1 MDIAVIG
8 TGYVG
13 LVTGA
18 VFAELGNHVICVDKM
33 PERIAMLKDLK
44 MPFFEPGLREMVERN
59 MEDGRL
65 SFTTDTGEA
74 VKASEIIF
82 IAVGTPPKENG
93 ETDLGQVEAAAAEI
107 GKNYNNY
114 KIIVNKSTVPVGTGD
129 LVREIIV
136 RHKPPELDI
145 HVVSNPEFLSEGQ
158 AVADALNPDRIVIG
172 APNQQVAMK
181 LIELYSILEKPMII
195 TSVRSAEMIK
205 YASNAFLAT
214 KVSFINS
221 VANLCEKVGADVD
234 EVRRGMGLD
243 DRIGSR
249 FLRAGVGYG
258 GSCFP
263 KDTESLL
270 NVSKAYGAEMQILEG
285 TIAVNRTQPVLF
297 VDKAESVLG
306 SLDGKLIGVLGLSF
320 KPNTDDIREASALHI
335 IALLQER
342 GARVQV
348 YDPMAMDNVRRSGV
362 QASFCEDEYD
372 AAAGADAV
380 MVLTE
385 WNRFRQ
391 LNFSRL
397 KRVMAGAHLFDGR
410 NIYDPAVVR
419 RYGLSYHGVGRP
431 SVFADETH

>member
-18 VFAELGNHVICVDKM
+18 VFAELGNHVICADKDAARV
-33 PERIAMLKDLK
+33 ERLRALK
-44 MPFFEPGLREMVERN
+44 MPFFEPGLEELVTRN
-59 MEDGRL
+59 QEDGRIE
-65 SFTTDTGEA
+65 FTADVAHA
-74 VKASEIIF
+74 VRDSEIIF
-82 IAVGTPPKENG
+82 IAVGTPPKDQG

-129 LVREIIV
+129 LVKEIIN

-145 HVVSNPEFLSEGQ
+145 HVVSNPEFLSEGT
-158 AVADALNPDRIVIG
+158 AVADAMSPDRIVIG
-172 APNQQVAMK
+172 APNKQVAMK
-181 LIELYSILEKPMII
+181 LIELYSTLEKPMII

-214 KVSFINS
+214 KISFINS
-221 VANLCEKVGADVD
+221 VANLCEVVGADVD

-243 DRIGSR
+243 GRIGPK

-270 NVSKAYGAEMQILEG
+270 HVSRKYGAEMDILHGAIE
-285 TIAVNRTQPVLF
+285 VNRRQPERF
-297 VDKAESVLG
+297 VDRVETDLG
-306 SLDGKLIGVLGLSF
+306 GIEGKIIGVLGLSF
-320 KPNTDDIREASALHI
+320 KPNTDDIRDASAIAI
-335 IALLQER
+335 IRLLIER
-342 GARVQV
+342 GARVQA
-348 YDPMAMDNVRRSGV
+348 YDPMAMDNVRRLGLDV
-362 QASFCEDEYD
+362 RFCEDEYD
-372 AAAGADAV
+372 AAAGAHAV
-380 MVLTE
+380 LALTE

-397 KRVMAGAHLFDGR
+397 KRVMAGRHLFDGR
-410 NIYDPAVVR
+410 NIYDPAVVQ
-419 RYGLSYHGVGRP
+419 RYGLMYYGIGRVTGNGEE
-431 SVFADETH
+431 S

>member
-18 VFAELGNHVICVDKM
+18 VFAELGNHVICADKDAGRI
-33 PERIAMLKDLK
+33 ERLKALK
-44 MPFFEPGLREMVERN
+44 MPFFEPGLEEMVTRN
-59 MEDGRL
+59 QEDGRIE
-65 SFTTDTGEA
+65 FTADVPHAIKEC
-74 VKASEIIF
+74 EIIF
-82 IAVGTPPKENG
+82 IAVGTPPKEQG
-93 ETDLGQVEAAAAEI
+93 ETDLSQVEAAAAEI

-129 LVREIIV
+129 LVKEIIN

-158 AVADALNPDRIVIG
+158 AVADAMSPDRIVIG
-172 APNQQVAMK
+172 APNKQVAMK
-181 LIELYSILEKPMII
+181 LIELYSTLEKPMII

-214 KVSFINS
+214 KISFINS
-221 VANLCEKVGADVD
+221 VANLCEAVGADVD

-243 DRIGSR
+243 GRIGPK

-270 NVSKAYGAEMQILEG
+270 HVSRKYGAEMDILHGAIE
-285 TIAVNRTQPVLF
+285 VNRRQPERF
-297 VDKAESVLG
+297 VDRVEKDLG
-306 SLDGKLIGVLGLSF
+306 GLKGKIIGVMGLSF
-320 KPNTDDIREASALHI
+320 KPNTDDIRDASAIAI
-335 IALLQER
+335 IRLLLER
-342 GARVQV
+342 GARVQA
-348 YDPMAMDNVRRSGV
+348 YDPMAMDNVRRLGLDI
-362 QASFCEDEYD
+362 QFCEDEYD
-372 AAAGADAV
+372 AGAGAHAAL
-380 MVLTE
+380 VLTE

-397 KRVMAGAHLFDGR
+397 KRVMAGRHLFDGR

-419 RYGLSYHGVGRP
+419 RYGLEYYGIGRVTANGEE
-431 SVFADETH
+431 S

>member
-18 VFAELGNHVICVDKM
+18 VFAELGNQVMCVDKN
-33 PERIAMLKDLK
+33 PQRIDMLMRLR
-44 MPFFEPGLREMVERN
+44 MPFYEPGLEEIVTRN
-59 MEDGRL
+59 LEDRRL
-65 SFTTDTGEA
+65 SFTTDIAAA
-74 VKASEIIF
+74 VKQSEIIF
-82 IAVGTPPKENG
+82 IAVGTPPGADG
-93 ETDLGQVEAAAAEI
+93 ETDLTQVEEAAAEI
-107 GKNYNNY
+107 GKNYNDY

-129 LVREIIV
+129 LVKEIII

-145 HVVSNPEFLSEGQ
+145 HVVSNPEFLSEGT
-158 AVADALNPDRIVIG
+158 AIRDAMSPDRIVIG
-172 APNQQVAMK
+172 APNKQVAMK

-205 YASNAFLAT
+205 YASNAFLST

-221 VANLCEKVGADVD
+221 VANLCEEVGADVD

-243 DRIGSR
+243 HRIGPQ

-270 NVSKAYGAEMQILEG
+270 HVSRKYGAEMEIVKS
-285 TIAVNRTQPVLF
+285 TIAVNNGQPGRFVSRVLEILGPLEKRTL
-297 VDKAESVLG
+297 
-306 SLDGKLIGVLGLSF
+306 GVLGLSF
-320 KPNTDDIREASALHI
+320 KPDTDDIREASSIRI
-335 IALLQER
+335 IKLLLEK
-342 GARVQV
+342 GARIQV
-348 YDPMAMDNVRRSGV
+348 YDPMAMENARASGLDV
-362 QASFCEDEYD
+362 VYCEDEYD
-372 AAAGADAV
+372 AAAGAHALLL
-380 MVLTE
+380 LTE

-397 KRVMAGAHLFDGR
+397 KRIMAGLHLFDGR
-410 NIYDPAVVR
+410 NIYDPVVVQ
-419 RYGLSYHGVGRP
+419 RYGLEYYGVGRI
-431 SVFADETH
+431 ANQNHA

>member
-33 PERIAMLKDLK
+33 PERIEMLMGLK

-65 SFTTDTGEA
+65 QFSTDTGHA
-74 VKASEIIF
+74 VKSSEIIF
-82 IAVGTPPKENG
+82 IAVGTPPKETG
-93 ETDLGQVEAAAAEI
+93 ETDLSQVESAAAEI
-107 GKNYNNY
+107 GKNYNDY

-129 LVREIIV
+129 LVREIIQQ
-136 RHKPPELDI
+136 HKPPELDI
-145 HVVSNPEFLSEGQ
+145 HVVSNPEFLSEGS

-221 VANLCEKVGADVD
+221 VANLCETVGADVD

-243 DRIGSR
+243 ERIGPK

-270 NVSKAYGAEMQILEG
+270 NVSRSYGAGMQILEG
-285 TIAVNRTQPVLF
+285 TIAVNKMQPVLF
-297 VDKAESVLG
+297 VNKLESVFG

-320 KPNTDDIREASALHI
+320 KPNTDDIREASALYI
-335 IALLQER
+335 IDLLHKR

-362 QASFCEDEYD
+362 NVTFCEDEYD
-372 AAAGADAV
+372 AAAGTDAV
-380 MVLTE
+380 LVLTE

-419 RYGLSYHGVGRP
+419 RYGLSYHGVGRQ
-431 SVFADETH
+431 SVLLENS